1 MGWGR
6 SAPLRALWESAEPQP
21 TLPGDRGQ
29 ILTVPARGHLT
40 QGLHSCPEL
49 AHLLSRPG
57 GPGRKYCLQLC
68 SVVWDF
74 VLGGGCGWN
83 SGNFQKDRL
92 GPKEAGIKGLW
103 EARGW
108 AGDGMRPSTLQSA
121 GSLLWLLV
129 RCCPSSIYPSFLPG
143 FRSA

>member
-6 SAPLRALWESAEPQP
+6 SAPLRALWDSAEPQP
-21 TLPGDRGQ
+21 TLPGYRGQ

-68 SVVWDF
+68 SVVVTLF
-74 VLGGGCGWN
+74 LGEDAAEIQGISKRTGWV
-83 SGNFQKDRL
+83 
-92 GPKEAGIKGLW
+92 PKEAGIKGL
-103 EARGW
+103 
-108 AGDGMRPSTLQSA
+108 
-121 GSLLWLLV
+121 
-129 RCCPSSIYPSFLPG
+129 
-143 FRSA
+143 